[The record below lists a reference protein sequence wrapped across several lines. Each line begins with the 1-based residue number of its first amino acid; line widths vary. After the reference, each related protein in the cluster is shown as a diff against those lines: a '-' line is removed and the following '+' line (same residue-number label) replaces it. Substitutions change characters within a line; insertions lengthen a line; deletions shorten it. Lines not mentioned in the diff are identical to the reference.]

1 MKEHKN
7 RSRRKYKFTD
17 KRQSVGG
24 IFSTML
30 GIMAVSFF
38 LAAIFISYRQKGNG
52 GREIGFLGIMSL
64 FLSSIGLYIGTN
76 SFQEE
81 NVFYLF
87 ISDFSVFCQIT
98 TFTKQ
103 IFCIMLKLCT
113 R

>member
-38 LAAIFISYRQKGNG
+38 LTAIFISYRQKGNG

-76 SFQEE
+76 IFQEE
-81 NVFYLF
+81 NLFYLF
-87 ISDFSVFCQIT
+87 SWLGAIINA
-98 TFTKQ
+98 
-103 IFCIMLKLCT
+103 IMLVGMGMVFLIGL
-113 R
+113 

>member
-38 LAAIFISYRQKGNG
+38 LAAVFISYSHKGNG

-81 NVFYLF
+81 DVFYF
-87 ISDFSVFCQIT
+87 FSWMGAIVNAVMLVGMGMVFLIG
-98 TFTKQ
+98 
-103 IFCIMLKLCT
+103 L
-113 R
+113 

>member
-38 LAAIFISYRQKGNG
+38 LTAIFISYRQKGNG

-81 NVFYLF
+81 NVFYLLMHNQYYVL
-87 ISDFSVFCQIT
+87 IKPSADKI
-98 TFTKQ
+98 
-103 IFCIMLKLCT
+103 
-113 R
+113 RP

>member
-87 ISDFSVFCQIT
+87 SWLGAIVNA
-98 TFTKQ
+98 
-103 IFCIMLKLCT
+103 IMLVGMGMVFLIGL
-113 R
+113 